1 MMGRFRG
8 NSEPIVFRFSRGIE
22 KRGFPIGNSNG
33 LHSYAGFQFSRYL
46 PLAIREPE

>member
-1 MMGRFRG
+1 MMRRFRG
-8 NSEPIVFRFSRGIE
+8 NSEPIVFRFSRGNE

-33 LHSYAGFQFSRYL
+33 LHSYDGFQFARYL